1 MRPSVS
7 ELHGWYATLEG
18 RRVARTLAA
27 LVARVI
33 TPSPTT
39 RFLAVGYPT
48 PLLHGLDPARFERM
62 AIAMPHQQGAHRW
75 PTRRGNLVVEVDP
88 FRLPWEAGLFDTV
101 LLVHTLEHG
110 DSRRQLR
117 EVWRVLAPAG
127 QLVVIVPNR
136 LGLWTHFEDNPFGQG
151 RPFTHGQLARLLEG
165 AMFEPVAQRTA
176 IPAPPIGV
184 WRALGAAVGPLARGL
199 GGARLAVA
207 RKRDGLRPAPVGHRI
222 AVPAALRPAQA
233 GRAAATAARRGA

>member
-7 ELHGWYATLEG
+7 ELHAWYAALEG

-27 LVARVI
+27 LVAGVVR
-33 TPSPTT
+33 PSPSA

-48 PLLHGLDPARFERM
+48 PLLHGLDPARFGRI

-75 PTRRGNLVVEVDP
+75 PARRGNLVAEVDP
-88 FRLPWEAGLFDTV
+88 FRLPWEAGLFDTA

-117 EVWRVLAPAG
+117 EIWRVLAPAG
-127 QLVVIVPNR
+127 ELVVLVPNR
-136 LGLWTHFEDNPFGQG
+136 LGLWTHFEENPFGQG
-151 RPFTHGQLARLLEG
+151 RPFTHGQLERLLDG

-176 IPAPPIGV
+176 IPVPPVGA
-184 WRALGAAVGPLARGL
+184 WRAVGAAIGPFARGL
-199 GGARLAVA
+199 GGVRLALA
-207 RKRDGLRPAPVGHRI
+207 RKSDGLRPV
-222 AVPAALRPAQA
+222 AATRARRV
-233 GRAAATAARRGA
+233 RAAAIAPRPA